1 MSMAAAVVQDDMESE
16 FGAAVED
23 TAEEMIREA
32 VGKALVAN
40 HLPAILKPR
49 PRREGVDDPA
59 TFGFPP
65 TLPIELV
72 LRESPR
78 NEILEAY
85 HIGPAEWEALRTNP
99 VFQKALQDAV
109 EKMQREGFSFR
120 VKAQMQAEALLETSW
135 ALIHSNTT
143 PASVKSDLIK
153 NTIKVA
159 GLEPKEAA
167 TNINPLQININL
179 G

>member
-1 MSMAAAVVQDDMESE
+1 MGDALMQELEQEFGTVAEAAADLRT
-16 FGAAVED
+16 AVD
-23 TAEEMIREA
+23 R
-32 VGKALVAN
+32 ALVTVPPSM
-40 HLPAILKPR
+40 LRPR

-72 LRESPR
+72 LRECPR
-78 NEILEAY
+78 NQILEAY
-85 HIGPAEWEALRTNP
+85 GIGPAEWDLLRHNA

-109 EKMQREGFSFR
+109 EKLRRDGMSFR

-135 ALIHSNTT
+135 QLIHAQNT
-143 PASVKSDLIK
+143 PAAVKSDLIK

-159 GLEPKEAA
+159 GLEPKEAPSIL
-167 TNINPLQININL
+167 TPLQINIQL